1 MIYADRT
8 NPLPAFINFVKRQK
22 PANWDNDF
30 VTAKRPLYLQC
41 RGELLKKQTGISA
54 YTELPL
60 TPDGKI
66 HIDHFRKK
74 GIPKFAG
81 LTFCWTNL
89 IVDTKDETDYGAG
102 HKDLKVSSPKD
113 YVNLINPA
121 VPQPE
126 RYFTYLVNGKMVPAR
141 DISQNDA
148 MKAEYT
154 INIFNL
160 NHPSLISMR
169 HQKIMSVQEYL
180 HASISEKDILEY
192 MKDEG
197 FITAIRF
204 ALQNLC
210 TI

>member
-8 NPLPAFINFVKRQK
+8 NPLPAFIDFVKRQK
-22 PANWDNDF
+22 PVNWDGDF
-30 VTAKRPLYLQC
+30 VTAEKQLYRQC
-41 RGELLKKQTGISA
+41 RDELLKKQNGISA
-54 YTELPL
+54 YIELPL

-66 HIDHFRKK
+66 HIDHFRRK
-74 GIPKFAG
+74 GIPEFAG

-102 HKDLKVSSPKD
+102 YKDLSVNSQED
-113 YVNLINPA
+113 YINLINPA
-121 VPQPE
+121 ELQPE

-141 DISQNDA
+141 DINQNDA

-169 HQKIMSVQEYL
+169 HQKIMSVQGYL
-180 HASISEKDILEY
+180 DASIPENDILEY

-204 ALQNLC
+204 ALQNL
-210 TI
+210 